1 MRALSATARRAGVRL
16 LVVLAGIALVGVGL
30 TRIVHAQGGDAGQSD
45 YSGYCAAS
53 QDPAACQQL
62 LNSVISK
69 GLVPQGHGGEIPGIG
84 GLGGLGIPGGA
95 PINGVVQGPPP
106 SVTVTPQPPR
116 SILQTESSQLEAI
129 YSQRASAPLKQFGYD
144 LIGNGGTIS
153 ALQIGAIQDDYIL
166 GQGDAIIVT
175 LRGQENATYNV
186 FVDRDGN
193 VTLPRLRPVS
203 AAGRRFGDFRAELN
217 AAIAQGYLQTQA
229 YVTIG
234 QVRQISVNV
243 VGEVANPG
251 VYALS
256 GLSTV
261 LDALNVA
268 GGIRKA
274 GSLRRIALVRGNES
288 TNIDLYRFLSPD
300 GGTPKVTLRQGD
312 RIVVAP
318 LGATVA
324 VSGDVRRPGIYELPE
339 GTHGLSVRAALSLA
353 NGYQIR
359 GAYRLAIMRTKAN
372 GEQQFEDTTGHT
384 GASLQDGEILV
395 VNSSANYTA
404 GSITLSGNVRL
415 PGIYALNRA
424 RNLRD
429 LLPDQH
435 AFLQNTY
442 LPFAFIVRQDK
453 NTLTSVVIPF
463 SVLQLLQGKY
473 DIALQS
479 DDVIHILTPNAMREL
494 IALQPNV
501 QPGVQP
507 GLLPSAQTGLQQNV
521 QTGSQSGLQPG
532 LQSQSAL
539 GQQAGAQNLLSGQNA
554 ASCQVFRQGLRQVQV
569 CTPAMPNYVEPE
581 QLAPQLFGAPQS
593 SGGMP
598 GVTTGTI
605 GLPGLMGR
613 AGAGTAQA
621 PTGSFNETA
630 AAQGQFGQGTE
641 SESGLANGSQTGAES
656 AGGQAVEGL
665 TAEETATIGFMVK
678 DYHVSL
684 EGALRQPGEYLAA
697 PGATLDEVVRAADG
711 LEPNANLDAIEITST
726 AIDNVGGQSTSTRKL
741 LSLTPQT
748 LASVELH
755 RLDVVHIPPVT
766 TDLETGNVIVSGE
779 VQFPGTFHIL
789 KGEHLLSLLTRAGGL
804 TKDAFPLGAVFQRAS
819 VANVQQLAHQRE
831 ADDLQKQLMAT
842 VARAGNALAASSGVA
857 NAGLSP
863 EAAGFVADV
872 IAQLRSKP
880 SDGRMSVIADPAVLA
895 ARPEADIELQPGDQL
910 FIPKRPSEID
920 VTGEVLNP
928 GSFRYSP
935 RWDVSDYIGMSGGY
949 DRYADDGHIFVVNPD
964 GTSRLVSDDLFDF
977 QSDKLAPGSVIV
989 VPRDL
994 APLDLGVLT
1003 VSISKVLSDMAIS
1016 AASLAVLAKSN

>member
-1 MRALSATARRAGVRL
+1 
-16 LVVLAGIALVGVGL
+16 LVVSAGIALFGVGL
-30 TRIVHAQGGDAGQSD
+30 TRIVYAQGGDTGQGD
-45 YSGYCAAS
+45 YSGYCATS

-69 GLVPQGHGGEIPGIG
+69 GLVPQSRGAGMG
-84 GLGGLGIPGGA
+84 GLGGLGLPGGA

-106 SVTVTPQPPR
+106 SVTVTPQPPQ
-116 SILQTESSQLEAI
+116 SIRRTESSQLEAI
-129 YSQRASAPLKQFGYD
+129 YSQRANASLKQFGYD
-144 LIGNGGTIS
+144 LVGNGGTIS

-175 LRGQENATYNV
+175 LRGQENATYDV

-217 AAIAQGYLQTQA
+217 AAIAQSYLQTQA

-251 VYALS
+251 VFALS

-268 GGIRKA
+268 GGIRKS
-274 GSLRRIALVRGNES
+274 GSLRRVTLVRGNEA

-324 VSGDVRRPGIYELPE
+324 ISGEVRRPGIYELSD
-339 GTHGLSVRAALSLA
+339 GVRAITVRAALSLA

-384 GASLQDGEILV
+384 GASLRDGEVLI

-404 GSITLSGNVRL
+404 GSVSLSGNVRL
-415 PGIYALNRA
+415 PGTYALNRA
-424 RNLRD
+424 KNLRD

-453 NTLTSVVIPF
+453 KTLTSVVIPF

-479 DDVIHILTPNAMREL
+479 DDVVHILTPNAMRQL
-494 IALQPNV
+494 IALQSNEQQSV
-501 QPGVQP
+501 QPG
-507 GLLPSAQTGLQQNV
+507 S
-521 QTGSQSGLQPG
+521 
-532 LQSQSAL
+532 QSQSTVSL
-539 GQQAGAQNLLSGQNA
+539 LAGAPGRNA
-554 ASCQVFRQGLRQVQV
+554 ANCRVFRQGVRQVQV
-569 CTPAMPNYVEPE
+569 CTPAMSGNALQTE
-581 QLAPQLFGAPQS
+581 QLAPQILGASQN
-593 SGGMP
+593 GGVP
-598 GVTTGTI
+598 GSA
-605 GLPGLMGR
+605 
-613 AGAGTAQA
+613 AGATEQSGA
-621 PTGSFNETA
+621 TGQTGEGA
-630 AAQGQFGQGTE
+630 AAQPSTEGFSGTAAQGVSDQGTE
-641 SESGLANGSQTGAES
+641 SENGLADGSQTGEES
-656 AGGQAVEGL
+656 AAGQAVEGL
-665 TAEETATIGFMVK
+665 TAEETSTIGFMVK

-697 PGATLDEVVRAADG
+697 PGATLDEVVRAANG

-726 AIDNVGGQSTSTRKL
+726 AIDNVGGRSTSTRKL

-766 TDLETGNVIVSGE
+766 TDLERGNVVVSGE

-789 KGEHLLSLLTRAGGL
+789 KGEHLSSLLSRAGGL
-804 TKDAFPLGAVFQRAS
+804 TKDAFPIGAVFQRTSIAS
-819 VANVQQLAHQRE
+819 VQQVAHQRE

-842 VARAGNALAASSGVA
+842 VARAGNALAASSGIA
-857 NAGLSP
+857 NSGLSP

-872 IAQLRSKP
+872 IAQLRTKP
-880 SDGRMSVIADPAVLA
+880 ADGRMSVIADPAVLA

-935 RWDVSDYIGMSGGY
+935 RLDVSDYIGLSGGY
-949 DRYADDGHIFVVNPD
+949 DRYADDDHIFVVSPD
-964 GTSRLVSDDLFDF
+964 GTSRLVSNDLFDF
-977 QSDKLAPGSVIV
+977 QSDKLTPGSVIV

-1016 AASLAVLAKSN
+1016 AASLAVLAKNN